1 MTDHQT
7 ARRLAALDQVL
18 ILTHRR
24 PDGDT
29 IGCASALCLALRQ
42 LGKTA
47 WVLPNEDAHGLFTPY
62 LEGVLA
68 PAGFLPQH
76 VVAVDVASLGMLPD
90 SAGAYKDRIDLVID
104 HHGSNEGYG
113 RETCVDPSCAACG
126 ELLYR
131 IFQAM
136 AISFT
141 PEIAMLLY
149 MAIATDTG
157 CFVYSNTTPET
168 HRIAA
173 ALMAVGFDAQW
184 VNRRHF
190 RVKSLKRM
198 QLEGRLVQEM
208 ELAQGGTLA
217 FAYVTLA
224 LIADLQA
231 TEEDLEDISSF
242 IGQVEG
248 VDNAVTIRQ
257 LSPPGVQNFPAHRRQ
272 DPQRLRCLCPP
283 RRGGGHP
290 AAAGCTIWGPP
301 PRPKQPC
308 WPPLSRCSMANG
320 ILIIDKPA
328 GWTSHDVV
336 AKLRG
341 LLRERRIGHAGTL
354 DPMATGVLPVFVGRA
369 TRAVEF
375 AAEREKEYLAGLR
388 LGVVTDTQD
397 TTGTVLETHPVCADR
412 PQVEAVLA
420 RFRGRSPRFPRCT
433 PPSSGRGRSSTS
445 WPGGARRWSGSP
457 GPLPLRPWTC
467 WIRSPPQNT
476 PCGYGVPKGLT
487 CVPSATTSDRPW
499 AAAALCSPCVEPSR
513 PGFPWTRRSPWT
525 KCRPIRPPNSFC
537 CRWTAISAGIPPSPC
552 DMGPR
557 RKNFETGIV

>member
-29 IGCASALCLALRQ
+29 IGCASALCLALQQ

-198 QLEGRLVQEM
+198 RLEGRLVQEM

-257 LSPPGVQNFPAHRRQ
+257 LSPQECKIS
-272 DPQRLRCLCPP
+272 LRTDGKTLNASAVCALH
-283 RRGGGHP
+283 GGGR
-290 AAAGCTIWGPP
+290 T
-301 PRPKQPC
+301 
-308 WPPLSRCSMANG
+308 SR
-320 ILIIDKPA
+320 
-328 GWTSHDVV
+328 
-336 AKLRG
+336 
-341 LLRERRIGHAGTL
+341 
-354 DPMATGVLPVFVGRA
+354 
-369 TRAVEF
+369 
-375 AAEREKEYLAGLR
+375 
-388 LGVVTDTQD
+388 
-397 TTGTVLETHPVCADR
+397 
-412 PQVEAVLA
+412 
-420 RFRGRSPRFPRCT
+420 
-433 PPSSGRGRSSTS
+433 
-445 WPGGARRWSGSP
+445 RRWMHHLG
-457 GPLPLRPWTC
+457 
-467 WIRSPPQNT
+467 T
-476 PCGYGVPKGLT
+476 PAQAK
-487 CVPSATTSDRPW
+487 
-499 AAAALCSPCVEPSR
+499 AAMLAAIEQVQH
-513 PGFPWTRRSPWT
+513 G
-525 KCRPIRPPNSFC
+525 
-537 CRWTAISAGIPPSPC
+537 
-552 DMGPR
+552 
-557 RKNFETGIV
+557 

>member
-29 IGCASALCLALRQ
+29 IGCASALCLALQQ

-149 MAIATDTG
+149 M
-157 CFVYSNTTPET
+157 T

-198 QLEGRLVQEM
+198 RLEGRLVQEM

-257 LSPPGVQNFPAHRRQ
+257 LSPQECKIS
-272 DPQRLRCLCPP
+272 LRTDGKTLNASAVCALHG
-283 RRGGGHP
+283 GGGHP
-290 AAAGCTIWGPP
+290 AAAGCTIWGT
-301 PRPKQPC
+301 
-308 WPPLSRCSMANG
+308 
-320 ILIIDKPA
+320 PA
-328 GWTSHDVV
+328 Q
-336 AKLRG
+336 AK
-341 LLRERRIGHAGTL
+341 
-354 DPMATGVLPVFVGRA
+354 
-369 TRAVEF
+369 
-375 AAEREKEYLAGLR
+375 AAMLAAI
-388 LGVVTDTQD
+388 
-397 TTGTVLETHPVCADR
+397 E
-412 PQVEAVLA
+412 QVQH
-420 RFRGRSPRFPRCT
+420 G
-433 PPSSGRGRSSTS
+433 
-445 WPGGARRWSGSP
+445 
-457 GPLPLRPWTC
+457 
-467 WIRSPPQNT
+467 
-476 PCGYGVPKGLT
+476 
-487 CVPSATTSDRPW
+487 
-499 AAAALCSPCVEPSR
+499 
-513 PGFPWTRRSPWT
+513 
-525 KCRPIRPPNSFC
+525 
-537 CRWTAISAGIPPSPC
+537 
-552 DMGPR
+552 
-557 RKNFETGIV
+557 